1 METAIR
7 RPRGRDVI
15 VTPQNRFAETI
26 RLKEENI
33 MLQQKNIVEPEG
45 YVVQAYN
52 SPRSGKRKKQHM
64 VPLQVLFS
72 CPLA

>member
-1 METAIR
+1 METAI

-45 YVVQAYN
+45 YVVQA
-52 SPRSGKRKKQHM
+52 
-64 VPLQVLFS
+64 
-72 CPLA
+72 